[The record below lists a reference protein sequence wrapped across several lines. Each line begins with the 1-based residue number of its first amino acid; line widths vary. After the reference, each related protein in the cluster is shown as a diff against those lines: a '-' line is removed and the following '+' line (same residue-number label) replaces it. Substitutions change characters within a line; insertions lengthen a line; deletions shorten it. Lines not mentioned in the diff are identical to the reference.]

1 MDQNIKKLISI
12 ETDTKTDD
20 LFTENRKWISSF
32 SKDDGNLGFVTLKKK
47 LEQENIFI
55 KNFDYFKLQSKPD
68 IEIHFAKKFKK
79 KFNCKQY
86 LLLPEAKEII
96 KENDLNKL
104 KFFYDKIFCQYDEY
118 VDNKKIFKLYYPY
131 DLNIS
136 DKTIDYKS
144 RRFCCIITSNKNL
157 IFNSKNNL
165 YPIRYETIRWYEKN
179 TKNFLD
185 CYGLYWHLPMKRTGY
200 FGRLLNFINKSGIYK
215 LYYKAPINYKGI
227 VESKKQILK
236 NYKFAFCFENCSID
250 GYLSDIIFDAMN
262 NLSVPV
268 YLGPKNVKQY
278 VPESCFIDFR
288 NFKNLEDLNKYLES
302 IDENKYYE
310 FISNIYSFYKSN
322 SSEIF
327 KMNSFI
333 NILSRNLK
341 EDIL

>member
-1 MDQNIKKLISI
+1 MNQ
-12 ETDTKTDD
+12 
-20 LFTENRKWISSF
+20 
-32 SKDDGNLGFVTLKKK
+32 
-47 LEQENIFI
+47 
-55 KNFDYFKLQSKPD
+55 
-68 IEIHFAKKFKK
+68 
-79 KFNCKQY
+79 
-86 LLLPEAKEII
+86 
-96 KENDLNKL
+96 
-104 KFFYDKIFCQYDEY
+104 
-118 VDNKKIFKLYYPY
+118 
-131 DLNIS
+131 
-136 DKTIDYKS
+136 
-144 RRFCCIITSNKNL
+144 
-157 IFNSKNNL
+157 
-165 YPIRYETIRWYEKN
+165 
-179 TKNFLD
+179 
-185 CYGLYWHLPMKRTGY
+185 
-200 FGRLLNFINKSGIYK
+200 
-215 LYYKAPINYKGI
+215 
-227 VESKKQILK
+227 KQILK

-333 NILSRNLK
+333 NILSKNLK